1 MVIADSIGDNKFE
14 CAFSFEVSHSNFAAA
29 KFQKS
34 VVKMQNYRDENRLTW
49 AIFAWLS
56 AMRCMQTDLVR
67 GGASNGLTTGN
78 KTGQVQAVRMTSAS
92 SDPDI
97 TKPIAQ
103 SVDDLNQ

>member
-1 MVIADSIGDNKFE
+1 MVITDSIGDNKFE
-14 CAFSFEVSHSNFAAA
+14 CAFSFEVSHSHFAAA

-67 GGASNGLTTGN
+67 GGASQWADDRKQNW
-78 KTGQVQAVRMTSAS
+78 AS
-92 SDPDI
+92 SSRSHDI
-97 TKPIAQ
+97 GLKRPRHHETDRAIG
-103 SVDDLNQ
+103 